1 MNIIQNQLTHPKYR
15 ADIDGL
21 RAIAVLSVV
30 IFHAFPTML
39 PGGFVGVDI
48 FFVISGFLISS
59 IILGSLIE
67 NKFSFT
73 QFYTSRIKRIFPA
86 LILVLVLSHA
96 FGWFALL
103 SDEYKQLGKH
113 IASGAGFMSNF
124 TLWQESGYFD
134 NTAETKPLLHLW
146 SLGIE
151 EQFYIIWPLT
161 LWIAWKY
168 KTNIL
173 TLTLTL
179 ATGSL
184 LFNLYHIKQDSTAT
198 FFRRRHAS
206 GNC

>member
-184 LFNLYHIKQDSTAT
+184 LFNPYHIKQDSTAT

>member
-124 TLWQESGYFD
+124 TLWHESGYFD

-184 LFNLYHIKQDSTAT
+184 LFNPYHIKQDSTAT